1 MRLFL
6 DECLPH
12 DLARALSAHHSV
24 KTADDMGWNGIQN
37 GRLLKALRESGE
49 FDVFVTADKSL
60 PHQQNLRDI
69 PFAIVVLRLR
79 STRVANVLARVPSL
93 LQHLPLARA
102 GEVSVV
108 PSTD

>member
-12 DLARALSAHHSV
+12 DLARTLSSHHSV
-24 KTADDMGWNGIQN
+24 KTAADMGWSGIQN

-60 PHQQNLRDI
+60 PHQQNLRDLT
-69 PFAIVVLRLR
+69 FAIVLLRLR
-79 STRVANVLARVPSL
+79 STRVADVLARVPAL
-93 LQHLPLARA
+93 LQKLPLARP
-102 GEVSVV
+102 GEITVV
-108 PSTD
+108 PTTD

>member
-1 MRLFL
+1 MEWHPKRT
-6 DECLPH
+6 
-12 DLARALSAHHSV
+12 S
-24 KTADDMGWNGIQN
+24 
-37 GRLLKALRESGE
+37 LKALRESGE

-79 STRVANVLARVPSL
+79 STRVADVLARVPAL
-93 LQHLPLARA
+93 LHHLPLARP

-108 PSTD
+108 PLTD